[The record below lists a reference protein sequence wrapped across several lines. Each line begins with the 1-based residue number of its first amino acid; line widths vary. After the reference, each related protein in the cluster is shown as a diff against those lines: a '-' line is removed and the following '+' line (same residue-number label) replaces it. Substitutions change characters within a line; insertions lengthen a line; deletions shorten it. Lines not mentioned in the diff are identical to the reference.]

1 MSVSLLRYIVIPL
14 YADRLERKIFNLLT
28 FDRLAIMII
37 TEYIEKSVKK
47 AILLPSFMVLR
58 KACTHSF
65 FACLANEGVWGNKE
79 THAL

>member
-1 MSVSLLRYIVIPL
+1 
-14 YADRLERKIFNLLT
+14 
-28 FDRLAIMII
+28 MII